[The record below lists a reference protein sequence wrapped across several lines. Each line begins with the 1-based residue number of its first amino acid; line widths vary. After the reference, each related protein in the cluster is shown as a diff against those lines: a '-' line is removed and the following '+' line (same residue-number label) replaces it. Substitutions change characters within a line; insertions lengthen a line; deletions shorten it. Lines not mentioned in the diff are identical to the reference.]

1 MCSKVDGIERA
12 DDDEQEKEEEED
24 DEEKKN
30 YSAALFS
37 LNLMRNRGMMK
48 QSRVSESEGM
58 A

>member
-1 MCSKVDGIERA
+1 M
-12 DDDEQEKEEEED
+12 EK
-24 DEEKKN
+24 KGLMMMNMKKKKRKAKRKN

-58 A
+58 AQKPFSN